1 MQTPMLKYSF
11 LVYYKEYADFLTE
24 LRELGLLHV
33 VEKQG
38 VALDEALLEKSMRY
52 KKLLKEFEA
61 QIGKQEAAAGSGKA
75 GEEIIS
81 GYEEIKAKRES
92 LEHELA
98 ALQKG
103 IEKLQPWGD
112 MDAETMRK
120 LNEAGLQVHLYK
132 CPLRELQKSWSEA
145 YQLLEVN
152 QVGSTLYFAVISSEA
167 QLAIEAERVQLSAK
181 SMSELQSEIQ
191 ATETALTANEQ
202 TRIDYIQA
210 NSSDLREAFHQLM
223 QELNLQKV
231 MLNTEAAA
239 DSRVMLLEGW
249 CPVDVQPQLDAFLA
263 SQSVYFETTEP
274 TAEERVPVKLKNNA
288 FTKLYEFIGE
298 LYDLPNYHEIDL
310 TPFFAPFFLLFFGIC
325 LGDAGYGLLLIVAA
339 ILFKKKVAAHI
350 RPIMNLLI
358 WLGSSTIIMGIVSGT
373 IFGINLI
380 DAKIS
385 WLESAKAYML
395 DSNKLFYTSLII
407 GVVQILFGM
416 VIKAIGQ
423 VIRYGWAESL
433 STWGWLI
440 LLIGSGGTYLLSTVW
455 PIITAKEAKIIYYG
469 VFALSF
475 LLIFIFNNLK
485 RNPFINVGA
494 GIWDSY
500 NMATGLLGDV
510 LSYIRLFALSISG
523 SVMGLVFN
531 DLAISITSTMPVV
544 VSQLVLIFI
553 LLFGHGL
560 NIFMSTLGAFVHP
573 MRLTFVEFYKNSGF
587 EGGGKKY
594 RPFANYVE
602 EKKIL

>member
-1 MQTPMLKYSF
+1 MLKYSF

-38 VALDEALLEKSMRY
+38 VSLDEALLEKSMRY

-61 QIGKQEAAAGSGKA
+61 QLDKREAAKASGKT

-81 GYEEIKAKRES
+81 GYEAVKAERES
-92 LEHELA
+92 LQHELA
-98 ALQKG
+98 TLQKEV
-103 IEKLQPWGD
+103 EKLQPWGD
-112 MDAETMRK
+112 MNAETMHK
-120 LNEAGLQVHLYK
+120 LNEASLYVHLYK
-132 CPLRELQKSWSEA
+132 CPLRELQKSWSET

-152 QVGSTLYFAVISSEA
+152 QVGSTLYFAVISTEA

-181 SMSELQSEIQ
+181 SMSQLQSEMQ

-210 NSSDLREAFHQLM
+210 NTNNLREAYHQLM

-239 DSRVMLLEGW
+239 ESRVMLLEGW
-249 CPVDVQPQLDAFLA
+249 CPQDVQAQLDAFLET
-263 SQSVYFETTEP
+263 QSVYFETAEP

-288 FTKLYEFIGE
+288 FGKLYEFIGE

-325 LGDAGYGLLLIVAA
+325 LGDAGYGLLVIAAALI
-339 ILFKKKVAAHI
+339 FRKKVADYI
-350 RPIMNLLI
+350 KPIMNLLI
-358 WLGSSTIIMGIVSGT
+358 WLGASTVLMGIVSGT
-373 IFGINLI
+373 FMGINLF
-380 DAKIS
+380 DVDMP
-385 WLESAKAYML
+385 WLNTMKAYML

-407 GVVQILFGM
+407 GVVQIIFGM
-416 VIKAIGQ
+416 VVKAIGLG
-423 VIRYGWAESL
+423 IRYGFAAAL
-433 STWGWLI
+433 STWGWLSLLVGVGGSYVLTEVAHVISPALAQI
-440 LLIGSGGTYLLSTVW
+440 LYYIFGGIGVLF
-455 PIITAKEAKIIYYG
+455 
-469 VFALSF
+469 VFIL
-475 LLIFIFNNLK
+475 NNIK
-485 RNPFINVGA
+485 RNPLINIGA
-494 GIWDSY
+494 GLWDSY

-523 SVMGLVFN
+523 AVMGLVFN
-531 DLAISITSTMPVV
+531 DLAINISSGLPVV
-544 VSQLVLIFI
+544 VAQLVMLLI

-560 NIFMSTLGAFVHP
+560 NIFMSAIGAFVHP
-573 MRLTFVEFYKNSGF
+573 MRLTFVEFYKNAGF
-587 EGGGKKY
+587 EGGGRKY
-594 RPFANYVE
+594 KPFANYVE

>member
-38 VALDEALLEKSMRY
+38 VGLDEALLEKSLRY

-61 QIGKQEAAAGSGKA
+61 QLGEKEAAKASGKT

-81 GYEEIKAKRES
+81 GYEAIKAERES
-92 LEHELA
+92 LQHELA
-98 ALQKG
+98 ALQKEV
-103 IEKLQPWGD
+103 EKLQPWGD
-112 MDAETMRK
+112 MDADTMQK
-120 LNEAGLQVHLYK
+120 LTEAGLQVHLYK
-132 CPLRELQKSWSEA
+132 CPLRELQKSWSET

-152 QVGSTLYFAVISSEA
+152 QVGSTLYFAVISTEA

-181 SMSELQSEIQ
+181 SMSQLQSEIQ

-210 NSSDLREAFHQLM
+210 NTNNLREAFHQLM

-249 CPVDVQPQLDAFLA
+249 CPVDVQPQLDAFLET
-263 SQSVYFETTEP
+263 QSVYFETSEP
-274 TAEERVPVKLKNNA
+274 TPEERVPVKLKNNA

-339 ILFKKKVAAHI
+339 ILFKKKVATHI
-350 RPIMNLLI
+350 RPI
-358 WLGSSTIIMGIVSGT
+358 VSGT
-373 IFGINLI
+373 VFGINLI

-440 LLIGSGGTYLLSTVW
+440 LLIGGGGTYLFSTVW
-455 PIITAKEAKIIYYG
+455 PIITEEKAKIIYYA
-469 VFALSF
+469 VFALGF
-475 LLIFIFNNLK
+475 LLIFILNNLK

-531 DLAISITSTMPVV
+531 DLAISITSNMPVV

-602 EKKIL
+602 VKKIL